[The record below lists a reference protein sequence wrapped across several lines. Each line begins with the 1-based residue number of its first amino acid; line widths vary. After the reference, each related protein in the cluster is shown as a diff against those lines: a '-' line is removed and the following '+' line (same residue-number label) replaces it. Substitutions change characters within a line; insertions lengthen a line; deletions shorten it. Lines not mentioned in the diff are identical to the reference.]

1 MQCEANE
8 GTMGH
13 RKIEI
18 AIVKDRNMR
27 QVTFSKR
34 RTGPFK
40 KANEQSI
47 LCDVEIAIVVF
58 SIGNKPYSFGHP
70 CVDVVATKFLQL
82 QQAANSS
89 NAKQIDA
96 QGRNNPSNELG
107 GMDRLNQQLF
117 IVQTQMLEEEKKG
130 AEYDERLI
138 KTTSGDTTLSV

>member
-1 MQCEANE
+1 MLLQPNCEANE

-18 AIVKDRNMR
+18 AIVKDPNMR

-40 KANEQSI
+40 KANELSI

-107 GMDRLNQQLF
+107 GMDRLNQ
-117 IVQTQMLEEEKKG
+117 
-130 AEYDERLI
+130 
-138 KTTSGDTTLSV
+138 